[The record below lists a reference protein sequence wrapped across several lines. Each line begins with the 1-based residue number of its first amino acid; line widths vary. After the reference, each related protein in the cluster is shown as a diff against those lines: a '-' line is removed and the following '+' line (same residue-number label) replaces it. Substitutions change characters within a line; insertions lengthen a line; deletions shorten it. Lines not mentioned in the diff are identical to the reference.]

1 MHVLRSDDIRTGN
14 CSQGHAL
21 ALFVVWP
28 RGVMVRALDSDLRL
42 KSSRILISAVPLSC
56 KLFTSVA
63 VLRWGPGGAQA
74 PLNRG

>member
-1 MHVLRSDDIRTGN
+1 MHVLCSDDIRTGN

-28 RGVMVRALDSDLRL
+28 RGVMVRALDFRL
-42 KSSRILISAVPLSC
+42 KSSRILILAVPLSC